1 MRYVSAKEAR
11 DYFQIGGNTLKVWK
25 DKGKLKYKR
34 FTNRKILY
42 DIDSF
47 TDNTATNYDIRKNVI
62 YARVSNTKQKYD
74 LEHQI
79 ETIKNYMLS
88 NGIEANIIYSDI
100 ASGMNENRKELNKL
114 INDVIANK
122 IDTIYIT
129 YKDRLTRFGFD
140 YFKNLFEKFDT
151 KIKVLNETDSNNI
164 DYNNEL
170 ANDIISIIHHFS
182 MKLYSNRR
190 KQLKEIEHI
199 IKSEK

>member
-47 TDNTATNYDIRKNVI
+47 TDTVTNYDIRKNVI

-88 NGIEANIIYSDI
+88 NGVEANAIYSEI

-170 ANDIISIIHHFS
+170 SNDIISIIHHFS